1 MKRTFLSLSMML
13 MAFMANAQQVVNV
26 EFLDG
31 DLDND
36 NKITTN
42 DVTGMIDTYLTN
54 EEPRKTVSVTVDNSE
69 LEEKIAKNTEWIDYM
84 LKNQYFGLTE
94 DEVQKMIED
103 YAAAHPGLT
112 SADVEGLIAAYLAKN
127 PHQGLTKDDVQTII
141 TEWIYNHQILD
152 KGQVDALIEAA
163 ITKTLAGYALK
174 SDIPTQAYIEDL
186 INKAISAYDTT
197 QQQTINELKA
207 TIDELK
213 KEIQELKN
221 AIK

>member
-1 MKRTFLSLSMML
+1 MKRTFISLSMML

-94 DEVQKMIED
+94 DEVRKLIED
-103 YAAAHPGLT
+103 YLT
-112 SADVEGLIAAYLAKN
+112 ENPSISVDDVNKLIMEYLVTN
-127 PHQGLTKDDVQTII
+127 PSLTKDDVETIV
-141 TEWIYNHQILD
+141 TAWIYDHQIIN
-152 KGQVDALIEAA
+152 KVQVDALIEAA
-163 ITKTLAGYALK
+163 ITKALAGYALK

>member
-112 SADVEGLIAAYLAKN
+112 CDDVETLIAAYLAKN
-127 PHQGLTKDDVQTII
+127 PQGLTKDDVQTII
-141 TEWIYNHQILD
+141 TEWIYNYQILD